1 MVGVVGV
8 VGVVGGLCGAFVH
21 GGCVGCIACWLMG
34 AWRLLGWLGLWVVVV
49 DGVGWVAVR
58 GVGGVRKDGCWV
70 CSFLA
75 FPFLRFVGEQCG
87 ACAAAGTVLHTGAR
101 ARGCVFRFRIGGG
114 LMDAKPAEG
123 MGGVVR
129 DA

>member
-1 MVGVVGV
+1 M
-8 VGVVGGLCGAFVH
+8 
-21 GGCVGCIACWLMG
+21 GCVW
-34 AWRLLGWLGLWVVVV
+34 
-49 DGVGWVAVR
+49 
-58 GVGGVRKDGCWV
+58 KSGCWV

-87 ACAAAGTVLHTGAR
+87 ACAAAGAVLHTGAR
-101 ARGCVFRFRIGGG
+101 VRGCVFRFRIGGG

-123 MGGVVR
+123 MGGVVC

>member
-8 VGVVGGLCGAFVH
+8 VVVVGGLCGAFVH
-21 GGCVGCIACWLMG
+21 GGCVGCIVCWLMG

-49 DGVGWVAVR
+49 GWCRLGCGEGCGVWGVCGKAGVGFVLFWRSLFCVSSGNSAALAPR
-58 GVGGVRKDGCWV
+58 PAP
-70 CSFLA
+70 CS
-75 FPFLRFVGEQCG
+75 
-87 ACAAAGTVLHTGAR
+87 TR
-101 ARGCVFRFRIGGG
+101 ARGCAGVGG